1 MRRTRC
7 QVRRGVWTEEIEGD
21 LGMQTSLVET
31 AEQDEEEGP
40 LAPDCGSFFA
50 WTYAPNPHPP
60 LHPDDHRSQLAAYD
74 EDVSLRGYREHHRWS

>member
-1 MRRTRC
+1 
-7 QVRRGVWTEEIEGD
+7 
-21 LGMQTSLVET
+21 MQTSLVET